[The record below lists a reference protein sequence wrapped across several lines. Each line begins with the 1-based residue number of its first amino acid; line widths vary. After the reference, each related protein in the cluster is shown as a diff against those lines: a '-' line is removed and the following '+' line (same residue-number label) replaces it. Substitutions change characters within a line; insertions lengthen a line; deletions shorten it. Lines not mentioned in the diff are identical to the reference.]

1 MKLLNRTV
9 FTLAAVIAL
18 IAAASS
24 YWAGEHINRAD
35 QSAGDA
41 RAATFKSF
49 RNAQSLKAMAAG
61 HELTMNEFYSTV
73 LEFPAYQKKSTAQK
87 SAIELELAALAGLHA
102 GDDAVAAELARLFK
116 EMDGFRLDLESAM
129 TGEEKDW
136 DAAREALFKL
146 NVLSVQAIQQADF
159 LAQSASQRATALD
172 NGWQSQQSGAML
184 WLHITTALALLAG
197 ILIIFGSLRTK
208 A

>member
-1 MKLLNRTV
+1 MKSVNRAL

-24 YWAGEHINRAD
+24 YWAGEQINRAD
-35 QSAGDA
+35 KTAGDA
-41 RAATFKSF
+41 RTATFTSY
-49 RNAQSLKAMAAG
+49 RIAQSLKAMAAG

-73 LEFPAYQKKSTAQK
+73 LTFPTYQKKATAQK
-87 SAIELELAALAGLHA
+87 SAIELELAALAGLRE
-102 GDDAVAAELARLFK
+102 GDEATAAELARLFK
-116 EMDGFRLDLESAM
+116 EMDGFRLDLEGAM
-129 TGEEKDW
+129 TGDETDW

-159 LAQSASQRATALD
+159 LAQSASQRASALD
-172 NGWQSQQSGAML
+172 SGWQAQQTGAML